1 MRERRDHQR
10 RDSNEREPGKEGV
23 KRSEQFGGGRL
34 QLIDRAHSAE
44 NHRRVEQRIDPSQ
57 MRDEVV
63 SENADAKSEADHEKS
78 EQQMTPNAPDEFRA
92 A

>member
-10 RDSNEREPGKEGV
+10 RDTNERESRKERV

-34 QLIDRAHSAE
+34 QRIDGAHSAE

-57 MRDEVV
+57 MRDEVI
-63 SENADAKSEADHEKS
+63 SENADAKGDADHDKS
-78 EQQMTPNAPDEFRA
+78 EQQVTPDAPDEFCA

>member
-10 RDSNEREPGKEGV
+10 RDANEREPGKERV

-63 SENADAKSEADHEKS
+63 SENADAKGDANDKKR
-78 EQQMTPNAPDEFRA
+78 EQQVTPNASHEFCA